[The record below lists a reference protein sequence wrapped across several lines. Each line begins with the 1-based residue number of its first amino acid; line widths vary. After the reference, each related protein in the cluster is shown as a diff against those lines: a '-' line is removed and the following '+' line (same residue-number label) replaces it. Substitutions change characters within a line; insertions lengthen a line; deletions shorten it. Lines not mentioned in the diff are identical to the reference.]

1 MTSMTQQPAAAIV
14 LAMSSQVVYGPVG
27 NSAAMPAMQALGVSV
42 LGLPTVILSHHPG
55 HGAPVRQV
63 IGAEMLEAMLQ
74 RLASHGWLDGIA
86 GVMTGY
92 FVDAAQVEV
101 AAGAIARLKELNPNL
116 VYLCDPILGDDK
128 PGLYVPDGVAR
139 AIASRLLLL
148 ADVIAPNRFELAW
161 LSGAE
166 VTGPRSAA
174 EAAQGLA
181 PLCLATSVPLGDD
194 RLATMLIGKGA
205 AWLVGT
211 ARRARVPHGTG
222 DLLSGLFLA
231 HLLRGQAGSEA
242 LGLSLGAVEAVLDQ
256 SQGSDALDLARGL
269 ARPPVRL
276 EVLAQEVGA

>member
-1 MTSMTQQPAAAIV
+1 MTQLPAAARV

-27 NSAAMPAMQALGVSV
+27 NSAAVPAMQALGMSV

-55 HGAPVRQV
+55 HGPPVRQV
-63 IGAEMLEAMLQ
+63 IAAELLEAMLE

-101 AAGAIARLKELNPNL
+101 AATAVARLKELSPSL

-128 PGLYVPDGVAR
+128 PGLYVPDEVAH
-139 AIASRLLLL
+139 AIASRLLPL

-166 VTGPRSAA
+166 VSGPCAA
-174 EAAQGLA
+174 LKAAQGLA
-181 PLCLATSVPLGDD
+181 PLCLATSVPLRDD
-194 RLATMLIGKGA
+194 RLATMLIGRSA
-205 AWLVGT
+205 AWQVET
-211 ARRARVPHGTG
+211 VRRAKVPHGTG

-231 HLLRGQAGSEA
+231 HLLHGRAGSDA
-242 LGLSLGAVEAVLDQ
+242 LALSLGAVEAVLDQ
-256 SQGSDALDLARGL
+256 SLGSVALDLARGL
-269 ARPPVRL
+269 ARPAACL
-276 EVLAQEVGA
+276 EVLPLEVGA